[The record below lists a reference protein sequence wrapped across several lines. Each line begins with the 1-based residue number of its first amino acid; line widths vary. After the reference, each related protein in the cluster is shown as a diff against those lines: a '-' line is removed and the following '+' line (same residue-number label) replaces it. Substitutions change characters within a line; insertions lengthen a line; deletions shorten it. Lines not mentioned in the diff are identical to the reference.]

1 MIGDVLLKKYHQMKV
16 RARWWSEDRG
26 VPFPMVLRNGQLSF
40 ASLIILMSLMALCCS
55 IAKWAGWGIGGLLF
69 VLFLAMRW
77 SIIDFTW
84 KGDAATGFVLV
95 GGFVFMLCLIQ
106 YLT

>member
-1 MIGDVLLKKYHQMKV
+1 M
-16 RARWWSEDRG
+16 
-26 VPFPMVLRNGQLSF
+26 
-40 ASLIILMSLMALCCS
+40 
-55 IAKWAGWGIGGLLF
+55 GGLLF

-77 SIIDFTW
+77 AIIDFTW